1 MNPTAAGDAQPP
13 ESALFAVDTEYA
25 GRCARL
31 ALRGELDIAT
41 VRVLEDELRAVW
53 SRDVVR
59 VEIDLRDLTFIGS
72 SGIAALLEANS
83 SARDNR
89 CALTLVRGPVSV
101 HRIFEITGIE
111 SQFAFRPAS
120 ARPDERAGRGG
131 PRGLVS

>member
-1 MNPTAAGDAQPP
+1 MNLRQAGDAQPP
-13 ESALFAVDTEYA
+13 EDALFAVDTEYA

-53 SRDVVR
+53 SRDVLR
-59 VEIDLRDLTFIGS
+59 VELDLRDLTFIGS

-83 SARDNR
+83 RARDNR
-89 CALTLVRGPVSV
+89 CTLTLVRGTARVQ
-101 HRIFEITGIE
+101 RIFEITGIE

-120 ARPDERAGRGG
+120 ARPEERAARSG
-131 PRGLVS
+131 PRGLVG